1 MRNLIV
7 AYDLNSPGQNYEGV
21 RAVIRSLGLWY
32 QFQYSL
38 FFVQADLTPE
48 QAYDLIRPFMD
59 ANDKLVVAEAT
70 QAFVGNYPMN
80 ELVALQGVWRAA

>member
-48 QAYDLIRPFMD
+48 EAYEHVRPFMD
-59 ANDKLVVAEAT
+59 ANDKLMVAEAT
-70 QAFVGNYPMN
+70 QAFVGDYPMN
-80 ELVALQGVWRAA
+80 DIVALREVWKAA

>member
-7 AYDLNSPGQNYEGV
+7 AYDLISPGQSYDAV

-38 FFVQADLTPE
+38 FFVQAELTPE
-48 QAYDLIRPFMD
+48 EAYNRIRLFMD

-80 ELVALQGVWRAA
+80 DIVALRDVWKAA